1 MNINSEA
8 VDMVDR
14 SHGSRHDVIGKSWC
28 LEEP

>member
-14 SHGSRHDVIGKSWC
+14 SHGRHDVIGKSWC